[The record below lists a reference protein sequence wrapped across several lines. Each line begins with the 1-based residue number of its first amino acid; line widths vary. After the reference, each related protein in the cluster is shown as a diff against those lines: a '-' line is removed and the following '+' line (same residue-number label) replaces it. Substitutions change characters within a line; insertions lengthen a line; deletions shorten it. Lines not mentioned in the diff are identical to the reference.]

1 MIGLKEG
8 PPDTMESFENG
19 KTYETLQEEKKL
31 LNITDEDRSIENLS
45 LAGKNVLLFAGNA
58 HPQLARDISQY
69 IQVPIGNALVSTFT
83 NGETRVKINENVRGK
98 DVFIIQPMNRPVND
112 NLMELLLMIDAVSR
126 ASAKTITAL
135 VPYFGYAKQEKK
147 TAGREPIAAKL
158 VANLLSVSRCD
169 RVVIIDLHAAAIQ
182 GFFDIPVDNLV
193 FFPILVNYYKNKG
206 FLNGDVVIV
215 SPDAGGVARARTFAD
230 KLHASLAIIFKR
242 RLKPDQA
249 EAIDIVGDVKGKRA
263 IIIDD
268 MISTGGT
275 LVEAMKILKAQG
287 VKEVH
292 ACATH
297 PILAGNAVE
306 NLENSDILEIV
317 VADTIPIPPE
327 AIRGK
332 FKSLSVAPLLGETIR
347 RICYN
352 LSVSKLFD

>member
-1 MIGLKEG
+1 MIGTEERSS
-8 PPDTMESFENG
+8 DTMEPHVNG
-19 KTYETLQEEKKL
+19 KTFDSLQEEKKL
-31 LNITDEDRSIENLS
+31 LNIREEDRSIENLS
-45 LAGKNVLLFAGNA
+45 LVGKHILLFAGNA
-58 HPQLARDISQY
+58 HPQLAHDISQY
-69 IQVPIGNALVSTFT
+69 LQLSLGNALVSKFT

-98 DVFIIQPMNRPVND
+98 DVFIIQPMNSPVND
-112 NLMELLLMIDAVSR
+112 NMMELLLMIDAVSR
-126 ASAKTITAL
+126 ASASTITAL

-147 TAGREPIAAKL
+147 TSGREPIAAKL
-158 VANLLSVSRCD
+158 VANLLSVARCN
-169 RVVIIDLHAAAIQ
+169 RVVTIDLHAAAIQ

-206 FLNGDVVIV
+206 FFNGDVVIV

-230 KLHASLAIIFKR
+230 KLQASLAIIFKR
-242 RLKPDQA
+242 RHKPDQA
-249 EAIDIVGDVKGKRA
+249 EAIDLVGDVKGKRA

-275 LVEAMKILKAQG
+275 LIEAVRTLKERG

-297 PILAGNAVE
+297 PILAGGAVE
-306 NLENSDILEIV
+306 KLEKSDIEEIV
-317 VADTIPIPPE
+317 VADTIPIPSE
-327 AIRGK
+327 ALRGK